1 MATIDKNHFD
11 VVIVGAGPAG
21 ATLGY
26 ELAKRGTDVLI
37 LEKEPLPRYKACA
50 GVISMK
56 TVDLL
61 GCDISSV
68 THQVISG
75 ARVTYKLRKEF
86 VKNYHSPI
94 GHMVMRDEFD
104 QFLVSRA
111 QDTGALVAD
120 NQRVCSLYANDSRV
134 NISTMWDTFTCKIV
148 VGADGATSVVGKTFG
163 LANGRQLG
171 VAMEAEVASS
181 EEDMIRWNSLAGID
195 IGSVK
200 GGYGWVFPKRGL
212 LSVGVGAPIQR
223 ARLLRAYHQRL
234 LKSLN
239 LQNCKVERFKS
250 HLIPTFEPG
259 TAIQKGRVLVVGD
272 AAGLID
278 PLSGEGIPNAI
289 KSAQLASPVIANQLT
304 SPSIDLQ
311 EYQQAVEDEMLP
323 ELRIARRMHMFF
335 TWLPH
340 VSFLALQ
347 KSDHVWRG
355 SCGIASGRHTYADIR
370 KRLGL
375 FRFLLGT

>member
-1 MATIDKNHFD
+1 MGTIDKNHFD
-11 VVIVGAGPAG
+11 VVIVGTGPAG
-21 ATLGY
+21 ATIGY
-26 ELAKRGTDVLI
+26 ELAKRGIGVLL
-37 LEKEPLPRYKACA
+37 LEKEKLPRYKACA
-50 GVISMK
+50 GVVSMK
-56 TVDLL
+56 TMGLL
-61 GCDISSV
+61 GCDITPV
-68 THQVISG
+68 THHVIDG

-86 VKNYHSPI
+86 VKKYHSPI

-111 QDTGALVAD
+111 QDTGAVVAD
-120 NQRVCSLYANDSRV
+120 NQRVCSLQVTDEGV
-134 NISTMWDTFTCKIV
+134 DISTTQDTFTCKIV
-148 VGADGATSVVGKTFG
+148 VGADGATSVVAKTFG

-171 VAMEAEVASS
+171 VAMEAEVVSS
-181 EEDMIRWNSLAGID
+181 EEDMTRWDSLAGID

-223 ARLLRAYHQRL
+223 AKLLRAYHQRL
-234 LKSLN
+234 LESLN

-259 TAIQKGRVLVVGD
+259 TAIQKGRALVVGD

-289 KSAQLASPVIANQLT
+289 KSAQLAAPVIAKQLT
-304 SPSIDLQ
+304 SLSVDLH
-311 EYQQAVEDEMLP
+311 EYQQAVEDEILP
-323 ELRIARRMHMFF
+323 ELKIARRMHTLF

-340 VSFLALQ
+340 PSFLMLQ
-347 KSDHVWRG
+347 KSDRVWRG

-370 KRLGL
+370 ERLGL